1 MSNVIRG
8 SLKVIALSLVLVG
21 NVLGQEAQDDPQRM
35 TLVGLKN
42 FAVYAQVQ
50 LSERTTLS
58 PIDQNRLRSK
68 MEQAIRQE
76 GMTIVRGNDVRD
88 GPGAHL
94 SLLYIVIETRDR
106 TGQETGFA
114 AFSCLQAEQ
123 TVNVPRLGRY
133 VYAVAP
139 TWRSCGIVAGDTESY
154 RGTIERNADKQIA
167 RFLAAWRM
175 VNLPRP
181 APSVPSNPELGSFVC
196 VDAATAA
203 VAFGPNCLRLQT

>member
-1 MSNVIRG
+1 MSHFISG
-8 SLKVIALSLVLVG
+8 PLQAFAFSLVQAG
-21 NVLGQEAQDDPQRM
+21 NLLAQDSQQM
-35 TLVGLKN
+35 TLAGLKN
-42 FAVYAQVQ
+42 FAVHAQVQ
-50 LSERTTLS
+50 LSGGTKLP

-106 TGQETGFA
+106 AGQEAGFA

-123 TVNVPRLGRY
+123 TVSVPRLGRY
-133 VYAVAP
+133 VYAVAA
-139 TWRSCGIVAGDTESY
+139 TWRSCGIVAGDTQSY
-154 RGTIERNADKQIA
+154 SGTIERNADKQIA

-181 APSVPSNPELGSFVC
+181 APSVRSDPELGVVSGSIISRL
-196 VDAATAA
+196 ATIS
-203 VAFGPNCLRLQT
+203 G

>member
-1 MSNVIRG
+1 MSKGICG
-8 SLKVIALSLVLVG
+8 TLKVFGFSLVLAG
-21 NVLGQEAQDDPQRM
+21 NLLAQNSQQM

-42 FAVYAQVQ
+42 FAVHAQVQ
-50 LSERTTLS
+50 LSEGTTLP

-68 MEQAIRQE
+68 MEEAIRQE

-88 GPGAHL
+88 GPGANL

-106 TGQETGFA
+106 TGHETGFA

-154 RGTIERNADKQIA
+154 SETIERNADKQIA
-167 RFLAAWRM
+167 RFLAAWRT
-175 VNLPRP
+175 VNRPRP
-181 APSVPSNPELGSFVC
+181 APSLPPNSELGTLRHGSAVS
-196 VDAATAA
+196 AARRRFDSATR
-203 VAFGPNCLRLQT
+203 G

>member
-1 MSNVIRG
+1 MRSVIR
-8 SLKVIALSLVLVG
+8 SLVASLALSLLLVG
-21 NVLGQEAQDDPQRM
+21 NLVAQKGEGDPEQM

-50 LSERTTLS
+50 LSKGTTLP
-58 PIDQNRLRSK
+58 PIDQDRLRSK

-76 GMTIVRGNDVRD
+76 GMSIVRGNDVRD

-106 TGQETGFA
+106 AGQESGFA

-139 TWRSCGIVAGDTESY
+139 TWRSCGIVAGDTGSY
-154 RGTIERNADKQIA
+154 RGTIERNADTQIA
-167 RFLAAWRM
+167 RFLAAWRG
-175 VNLPRP
+175 VNPARP
-181 APSVPSNPELGSFVC
+181 APSFPSNTELGMVSAPDFW
-196 VDAATAA
+196 
-203 VAFGPNCLRLQT
+203 GPL

>member
-1 MSNVIRG
+1 MSNTTRRP
-8 SLKVIALSLVLVG
+8 LKVLWFSLVLAG
-21 NVLGQEAQDDPQRM
+21 NLFAQEAHDDPQGR

-42 FAVYAQVQ
+42 FAVHAQVQ
-50 LSERTTLS
+50 LSEQTSLP

-76 GMTIVRGNDVRD
+76 GMSIVRGNDVRD

-94 SLLYIVIETRDR
+94 TLLYIVIETRDR
-106 TGQETGFA
+106 AGQETGFA

-139 TWRSCGIVAGDTESY
+139 TWRSCGIVAGDTGSY
-154 RGTIERNADKQIA
+154 RGTIERNADTQIA
-167 RFLAAWRM
+167 RFLAAWRG
-175 VNLPRP
+175 VNPARP
-181 APSVPSNPELGSFVC
+181 APSFPSNTELGMVSAPDFW
-196 VDAATAA
+196 
-203 VAFGPNCLRLQT
+203 GPL

>member
-1 MSNVIRG
+1 MANVISG
-8 SLKVIALSLVLVG
+8 PLKIFAFSLVLGG
-21 NVLGQEAQDDPQRM
+21 NLVAQEGHDDPQQR

-42 FAVYAQVQ
+42 FAVHAQVQ
-50 LSERTTLS
+50 LSEGTTLPS
-58 PIDQNRLRSK
+58 IDQNRLRSK

-106 TGQETGFA
+106 AGQEAGFA

-139 TWRSCGIVAGDTESY
+139 TWRSCGIVAGDTGSY
-154 RGTIERNADKQIA
+154 TGTIQRNADTQIA
-167 RFLAAWRM
+167 RFLSAWRG
-175 VNLPRP
+175 VNPPRP
-181 APSVPSNPELGSFVC
+181 APSLPSNTELGM
-196 VDAATAA
+196 T
-203 VAFGPNCLRLQT
+203 R